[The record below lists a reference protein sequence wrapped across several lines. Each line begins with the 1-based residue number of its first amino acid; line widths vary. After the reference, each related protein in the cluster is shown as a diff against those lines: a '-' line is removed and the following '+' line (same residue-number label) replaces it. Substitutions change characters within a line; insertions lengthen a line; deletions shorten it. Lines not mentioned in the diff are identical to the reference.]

1 VYDMMCS
8 SSDSGRVDS
17 RDFLCRSLTHGSS
30 VRVYWSEVCEVRAVE
45 VEYTLENIED
55 AAVETDDSD
64 EAVEAFEFARESVRL
79 DRSSRSEVRV
89 DGRFQSHWRGESLGG
104 KRATAAGSSLTSGK
118 GSGLGSGRRGI
129 V

>member
-1 VYDMMCS
+1 
-8 SSDSGRVDS
+8 
-17 RDFLCRSLTHGSS
+17 
-30 VRVYWSEVCEVRAVE
+30 VYWSEVCEVRAVE
-45 VEYTLENIED
+45 VEYTLEDIE
-55 AAVETDDSD
+55 DDSD

-104 KRATAAGSSLTSGK
+104 KRATAAGFSLTSGK
-118 GSGLGSGRRGI
+118 GSGLGSGRRGS